1 MIIDYDVVKE
11 MSTEIKRQKTIIKE
25 KENILLVMIL
35 ANVHLVI
42 FYVLLYV
49 WNH

>member
-11 MSTEIKRQKTIIKE
+11 MTDEIKRQKTIA
-25 KENILLVMIL
+25 KENQKKLLVMIL
-35 ANVHLVI
+35 ANFSLVI